1 MIVSLNRRE
10 FIWSAAASAVGLA
23 SPSPLLLYA
32 QGLEGRPAG
41 FFRHGVASGDPLTD
55 RVVLWTRVTAPDGR
69 SDRAIDVAWRIATD
83 PALTQVAARG
93 DARTSAD
100 RDFTVKVDAGGQMLI
115 ERPITTYR
123 TNAFGL
129 PDASYLDVNT
139 LLTLSYLRWSMRA
152 RIASKYGR
160 HKLANDGT
168 LYGAGQAVVT
178 PKVIKAELI
187 SLFREWEEAGLVEGI
202 EQFIADLI
210 VERDPTDANRLNAL
224 IPPDLVN
231 QLRVFAGQVQFRV

>member
-1 MIVSLNRRE
+1 
-10 FIWSAAASAVGLA
+10 
-23 SPSPLLLYA
+23 
-32 QGLEGRPAG
+32 
-41 FFRHGVASGDPLTD
+41 
-55 RVVLWTRVTAPDGR
+55 
-69 SDRAIDVAWRIATD
+69 
-83 PALTQVAARG
+83 
-93 DARTSAD
+93 
-100 RDFTVKVDAGGQMLI
+100 
-115 ERPITTYR
+115 
-123 TNAFGL
+123 
-129 PDASYLDVNT
+129 
-139 LLTLSYLRWSMRA
+139 MRA

-187 SLFREWEEAGLVEGI
+187 SLFRDWEEAGLVEGI

-231 QLRVFAGQVQFRV
+231 QLRVFAGQVQLRQTW